1 MEEEKWANIIGS
13 KGYMISNYGRL
24 KSKYKKIPW
33 KKPGMYITRKET
45 ILKLENNSEG
55 YLIARIYMN
64 GIGYKTQKIHRL
76 VATYFKLN
84 PNPDK
89 FKIINHIDGNKL
101 NNYWKNLHWTTSS
114 VNNIHALKNNLRKTP
129 NGENKWNSKLKEK
142 DVLKIRELTKNFSCA
157 EIAPLFNVSKQLIG
171 DIKFKRIWKHI
182 I

>member
-1 MEEEKWANIIGS
+1 MEEEKWADIIGS
-13 KGYMISNYGRL
+13 RGYMISNYGRI
-24 KSKYKKIPW
+24 KSKYKRIPW
-33 KKPGMYITRKET
+33 KKPGMYVTRKES
-45 ILKLENNSEG
+45 ILKNHDNSEG
-55 YLIARIYMN
+55 YLVAHIYMN

-114 VNNIHALKNNLRKTP
+114 FNNSHAYKCGLKESIK
-129 NGENKWNSKLKEK
+129 GEDRCNSKLNREK
-142 DVLKIRELTKNFSCA
+142 VLEIRNLVKHFTCE
-157 EIAPLFNVSKQLIG
+157 EIAPLFNVSKQTIG
-171 DIKFKRIWKHI
+171 DIKFNRHWKHI